1 MNAANPRLPNLG
13 LLSCAP
19 TSNCS
24 RSHGRTLPR
33 NIPTTSGSP
42 QEPTAAKAL
51 QQLRTPSE
59 LVTTQVR
66 KVAAQVSRTYA
77 ALSISPIS
85 RRSNWTAQQ
94 KGLNTY
100 IQVPL

>member
-1 MNAANPRLPNLG
+1 MNAANPCLPNLG

-24 RSHGRTLPR
+24 RGHGRTLPR

-59 LVTTQVR
+59 LVTTPVR
-66 KVAAQVSRTYA
+66 KVPRRSQEPYA

-85 RRSNWTAQQ
+85 RRSNWTAEQ